1 MIRSVKKSS
10 RPFFMIL
17 SLILAASLIAGCG
30 SSKSGGDNG
39 QASPNEETQGD
50 AIAAEAQEIY
60 QNRCINCHG
69 RDLEGRVGPNSNL
82 QGIGSRLSVEEIA
95 ATIREGRSPMPAF
108 QGILTEEEI
117 QTIAEWLSQQ

>member
-1 MIRSVKKSS
+1 
-10 RPFFMIL
+10 MIL

-60 QNRCINCHG
+60 QNRCIKCHG

-95 ATIREGRSPMPAF
+95 DTIREGRSPMPAF

>member
-1 MIRSVKKSS
+1 MIKVEKGQGRSQIDQVVKKSS

-82 QGIGSRLSVEEIA
+82 QGIGSRFMSKSP
-95 ATIREGRSPMPAF
+95 IRFGR
-108 QGILTEEEI
+108 
-117 QTIAEWLSQQ
+117 AEARCPLFREF